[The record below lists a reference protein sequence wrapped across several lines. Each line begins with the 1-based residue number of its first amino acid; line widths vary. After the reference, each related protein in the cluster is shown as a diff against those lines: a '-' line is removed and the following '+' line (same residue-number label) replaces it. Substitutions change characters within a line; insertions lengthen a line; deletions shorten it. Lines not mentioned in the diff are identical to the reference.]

1 MMHEPSAEADMHS
14 ESSAL
19 MEMKLTGPR
28 CSFIEAIITCVSLAT
43 AHTRTMPS
51 APPLSSRLQSLEQQ
65 TAVTP
70 FLGVS
75 PPEELP
81 TW

>member
-1 MMHEPSAEADMHS
+1 M
-14 ESSAL
+14 
-19 MEMKLTGPR
+19 
-28 CSFIEAIITCVSLAT
+28 IEAIITCVSLAT

>member
-1 MMHEPSAEADMHS
+1 MGEIWGS
-14 ESSAL
+14 L
-19 MEMKLTGPR
+19 
-28 CSFIEAIITCVSLAT
+28 IEAIITCVSLAT

-81 TW
+81 TWRGWRVRVRVRVRGRGRVRMKG